1 MKILNKSSIKIITY
15 HYVKNPATT
24 PYKKFNFLST
34 TAFKQQLRYIKNTGT
49 FITIND
55 IIHSI
60 NEGRPLPSN
69 ATLLTFD
76 DGYSDHYDEV
86 FPLLKEANIKG
97 CFYPPGACIQSG
109 IILDVNK
116 IHLILSLAPSPD
128 EVLLAI
134 KKYWL
139 EDPPGLLFE
148 DAWKDYAIA
157 NQFDAPKIIFLKRL
171 LQHALPDPWRQRWLN
186 SLFEVY
192 VSKDPKDFSQ
202 SFYLNPVQI
211 EEMISDGQHFGSHGY
226 NHKWLD
232 RLSYTEQYEEIANS
246 IAFLNSVGSD
256 GPLSICYPYGGW
268 NADTLKVVKQFDFR
282 IGLTI
287 ESGVADLSV
296 DNLLTL
302 PRIDAVKINP

>member
-1 MKILNKSSIKIITY
+1 MNMLAKLPVKIITY

-24 PYKKFNFLST
+24 PYRKFNFLST
-34 TAFKQQLRYIKNTGT
+34 VAFKQQLKHIHNTGT

-55 IIHSI
+55 IILCVE
-60 NEGRPLPSN
+60 EGRPLPSN

-86 FPLLKEANIKG
+86 FPILKEGNIQG

-109 IILDVNK
+109 VILDVNK
-116 IHLILSLAPSPD
+116 IHLIMSLAPSPD
-128 EVLLAI
+128 AVLLTI

-139 EDPPGLLFE
+139 EDPPDVSME
-148 DAWKDYAIA
+148 DLWNEYAIA
-157 NQFDAPKIIFLKRL
+157 NQFDSPQIIFLKRL

-186 SLFEVY
+186 KLFEVY

-202 SFYLNPVQI
+202 SFYLKRDQI

-226 NHKWLD
+226 SHKWLD
-232 RLSYTEQYEEIANS
+232 RLSLNEQREEITNS
-246 IAFLNSVGSD
+246 ILFLNSVGS
-256 GPLSICYPYGGW
+256 GEPLSICYPYGGW
-268 NADTLKVVKQFDFR
+268 SAETLMLVKQFNFR

-287 ESGVADLSV
+287 QSGVADLSV

-302 PRIDAVKINP
+302 PRVDAAQIKS